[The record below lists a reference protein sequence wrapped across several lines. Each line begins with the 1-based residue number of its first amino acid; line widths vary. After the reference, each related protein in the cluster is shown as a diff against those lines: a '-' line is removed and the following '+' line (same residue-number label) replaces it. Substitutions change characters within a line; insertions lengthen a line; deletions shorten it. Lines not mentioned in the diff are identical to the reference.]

1 MKYDTTFKDLF
12 PDVKEL
18 FRLLTNSQVTQVEN
32 VEYASVKQRRTDL
45 VAWLANGELLHLELQ
60 SRNDD
65 SMLWRELEYCALIA
79 ERYQQIPLQIVL
91 YVGNAPADFQTR
103 IETTDLKY
111 HYHLVD
117 IKQLDCT
124 TLLESNSLS
133 DNLLALLGKLQNKA
147 QAIQRIMHK
156 IAQLPKMKRADMLE
170 KLSILAGLR
179 PTELPPL
186 IRQEATMPIT
196 LDLEENPLF
205 VEIFERHTQRGIQ
218 IGEQRGEQRGIQIGE
233 QRGKQQGE
241 MTVLHRLLEKR
252 FGTLPQWVEI
262 RLAQATLAELEQWSL
277 QIFDATRLKDIF
289 RNV

>member
-1 MKYDTTFKDLF
+1 M
-12 PDVKEL
+12 
-18 FRLLTNSQVTQVEN
+18 N
-32 VEYASVKQRRTDL
+32 
-45 VAWLANGELLHLELQ
+45 
-60 SRNDD
+60 
-65 SMLWRELEYCALIA
+65 
-79 ERYQQIPLQIVL
+79 
-91 YVGNAPADFQTR
+91 
-103 IETTDLKY
+103 
-111 HYHLVD
+111 

-124 TLLESNSLS
+124 QLLNSDSLS
-133 DNLLALLGKLQNKA
+133 DNLLALLGRLQDKA
-147 QAIQRIMHK
+147 QAVQRIMRK
-156 IAQLPKMKRADMLE
+156 IAQLPRAKRADMLE

-218 IGEQRGEQRGIQIGE
+218 IGEQRG
-233 QRGKQQGE
+233 KQQGE

-277 QIFDATRLKDIF
+277 QIFDATRLEDIF

>member
-65 SMLWRELEYCALIA
+65 SMLWRELEYCVLIA
-79 ERYQQIPLQIVL
+79 EHYQQIPLQIVL
-91 YVGNAPADFQTR
+91 YVGNAPADFQTK

-111 HYHLVD
+111 HYHLID

-133 DNLLALLGKLQNKA
+133 DNLLALLGKLQDKA
-147 QAIQRIMHK
+147 QAIQRIMRK
-156 IAQLPKMKRADMLE
+156 IAQLPRAKRADMLE

-179 PTELPPL
+179 PAELPKL
-186 IRQEATMPIT
+186 IQQEANMPIT
-196 LDLEENPLF
+196 IDLEENPLF

-218 IGEQRGEQRGIQIGE
+218 IGEQL
-233 QRGKQQGE
+233 GKQQGE
-241 MTVLHRLLEKR
+241 MTVLHRQLEKR
-252 FGTLPQWVEI
+252 FGTLPQWAET

-277 QIFDATRLKDIF
+277 QIFDATRLEDIF
-289 RNV
+289 KT